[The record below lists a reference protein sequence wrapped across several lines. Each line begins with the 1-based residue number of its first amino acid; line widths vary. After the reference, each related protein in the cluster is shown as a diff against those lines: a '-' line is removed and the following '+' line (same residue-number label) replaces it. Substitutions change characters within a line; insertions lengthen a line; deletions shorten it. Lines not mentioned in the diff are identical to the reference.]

1 MSAYVYAKRLRTSLQ
16 NSSATIFGRQIADQF
31 RAGQISRGGH
41 NRKVA
46 KPTL

>member
-1 MSAYVYAKRLRTSLQ
+1 MSAYVYAKHLCMGLQ
-16 NSSATIFGRQIADQF
+16 NSSATIFRHQIADQF